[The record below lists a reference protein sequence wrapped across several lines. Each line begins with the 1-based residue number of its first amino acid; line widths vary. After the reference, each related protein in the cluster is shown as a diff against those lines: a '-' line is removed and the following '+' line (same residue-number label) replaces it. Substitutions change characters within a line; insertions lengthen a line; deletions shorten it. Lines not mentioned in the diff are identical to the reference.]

1 MTDMELFLIIWVEIH
16 ESIQA
21 TPSNFLANFHHLVTN
36 KKSSVTHTYKGFF
49 WRKDSSKS
57 PDFEECFSS
66 EIAILTQ

>member
-1 MTDMELFLIIWVEIH
+1 MTDMDLFSIIWVEIH

-21 TPSNFLANFHHLVTN
+21 TPSIFLANFHYLVTN

-49 WRKDSSKS
+49 WQKNSSKL
-57 PDFEECFSS
+57 PDFEDFVSS

>member
-1 MTDMELFLIIWVEIH
+1 MTDIDLFLIIWVEIH

-21 TPSNFLANFHHLVTN
+21 IPSVFLVNFHHLVTN

-49 WRKDSSKS
+49 WRKNSSKL
-57 PDFEECFSS
+57 PDFEEFFSS